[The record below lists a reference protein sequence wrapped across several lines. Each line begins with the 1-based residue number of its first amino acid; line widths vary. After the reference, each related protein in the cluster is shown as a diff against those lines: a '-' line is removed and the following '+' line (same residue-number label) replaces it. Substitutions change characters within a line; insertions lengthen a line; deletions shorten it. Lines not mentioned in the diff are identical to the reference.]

1 MTIDAGKLLNQ
12 FLNNGMATGLAAGVL
27 GGALARKAGL
37 GDVAKIGGLA
47 LVGTLAYQ
55 AWQKHK
61 EGQNQLPPGQRTS
74 GIGGTI
80 GGVLSNMPGV
90 GDFMQGGGQRQAQG
104 QGGFATGPMYDA
116 PQQQLQEQNQ
126 LGSAVLIAM
135 IAAAK
140 ADGEVDRA
148 ESQKIMGQMDQAG
161 LTSEEKSFLLGEMA
175 RPLNIEDVAKLA
187 TTPEVAAQLYT
198 ASAIVI
204 DQVNERERNY
214 LAMLAQRLSL
224 PQGFVQQLHAE
235 LGR

>member
-12 FLNNGMATGLAAGVL
+12 FMNSGMATGLAAGVL

-61 EGQNQLPPGQRTS
+61 EGQSQLPPGQRTS
-74 GIGGTI
+74 GIGGTV

-90 GDFMQGGGQRQAQG
+90 GDFMQGGQRQAQG
-104 QGGFATGPMYDA
+104 QGGFMTGPMHDM
-116 PQQQLQEQNQ
+116 PQQQLQQQNQ
-126 LGSAVLIAM
+126 LGSAVLVAM

-148 ESQKIMGQMDQAG
+148 ESQKIMGQMEQAG

-175 RPLNIEDVAKLA
+175 RPLNIEDVVQHAS
-187 TTPEVAAQLYT
+187 TPEVAAQLYT

-214 LAMLAQRLSL
+214 LAMLAQRLNL

>member
-12 FLNNGMATGLAAGVL
+12 FMNSGMATGLAAGVL

-61 EGQNQLPPGQRTS
+61 AGQAQLPPDQRAT
-74 GIGGTI
+74 GIQGTI
-80 GGVLSNMPGV
+80 GGVLSSMPGV
-90 GDFMQGGGQRQAQG
+90 GDFLGGQQQQQAG
-104 QGGFATGPMYDA
+104 AGGGFAYAGPAPD
-116 PQQQLQEQNQ
+116 PQQQNQ
-126 LGSAVLIAM
+126 LGSAVLVAM

-148 ESQKIMGQMDQAG
+148 ESQKIMGQMEQAG
-161 LTSEEKSFLLGEMA
+161 LTSEEKSFLLAEMA
-175 RPLNIEDVAKLA
+175 RPLNIEDVVKQAS
-187 TTPEVAAQLYT
+187 TPEVAAQLYT

-204 DQVNERERNY
+204 DQVNDRERNY
-214 LAMLAQRLSL
+214 LAMLAQRLNL
-224 PQGFVQQLHAE
+224 PQGFVQQLHQE

>member
-12 FLNNGMATGLAAGVL
+12 FMNSGMATGLAAGVL

-61 EGQNQLPPGQRTS
+61 EGQSQIPPNQRNT
-74 GIGGTI
+74 GIGGTL

-90 GDFMQGGGQRQAQG
+90 GDMLQG
-104 QGGFATGPMYDA
+104 QGRGQAAGGFAAGPLPDA
-116 PQQQLQEQNQ
+116 PQQQNQ

-148 ESQKIMGQMDQAG
+148 ESQKIMGQMEQAG

-204 DQVNERERNY
+204 DQVNEREQNY
-214 LAMLAQRLSL
+214 LAMLAQRLNL

-235 LGR
+235 LAR

>member
-12 FLNNGMATGLAAGVL
+12 FMNSGMATGLAAGVL

-90 GDFMQGGGQRQAQG
+90 GDFMQGGGNAQAR
-104 QGGFATGPMYDA
+104 GGFGAGPMPDMA
-116 PQQQLQEQNQ
+116 PQQLQQQNQ

-148 ESQKIMGQMDQAG
+148 ESQKIMGQMEQAG
-161 LTSEEKSFLLGEMA
+161 LTAEEKSFLLAEMA
-175 RPLNIEDVAKLA
+175 RPLNIEDVAQHA
-187 TTPEVAAQLYT
+187 STPEVAAQLYT

-214 LAMLAQRLSL
+214 LTMLAQRLNL

>member
-12 FLNNGMATGLAAGVL
+12 FMNSGMATGLAAGVL

-90 GDFMQGGGQRQAQG
+90 GDFMQGGGNAQAR
-104 QGGFATGPMYDA
+104 GGFGAGPMPDMA
-116 PQQQLQEQNQ
+116 PQQLQQQNQ
-126 LGSAVLIAM
+126 LGSAVLVAM

-148 ESQKIMGQMDQAG
+148 ESQKIMGQMEQAG
-161 LTSEEKSFLLGEMA
+161 LTAEEKSFLLAEMA
-175 RPLNIEDVAKLA
+175 RPLNIEDVAQHA
-187 TTPEVAAQLYT
+187 STPEVAAQLYT

-214 LAMLAQRLSL
+214 LAMLAQRLNL

-235 LGR
+235 LAR

>member
-12 FLNNGMATGLAAGVL
+12 FMSSGMATGLAAGVL
-27 GGALARKAGL
+27 GGVLARKAGL

-61 EGQNQLPPGQRTS
+61 AGQAQLPPDQRAT
-74 GIGGTI
+74 GIQGTI
-80 GGVLSNMPGV
+80 GGVLSSMPGV
-90 GDFMQGGGQRQAQG
+90 GDFLGGQQQQAG
-104 QGGFATGPMYDA
+104 AGGAGGGFAAGPMPDA
-116 PQQQLQEQNQ
+116 QQQNV
-126 LGSAVLIAM
+126 LGSAVLVAM

-148 ESQKIMGQMDQAG
+148 ESQKIMGQMEQAG
-161 LTSEEKSFLLGEMA
+161 LTSEEKSFLLAEMA
-175 RPLNIEDVAKLA
+175 RPLNIEDVVKQAS
-187 TTPEVAAQLYT
+187 TPEVAAQLYT

-204 DQVNERERNY
+204 DQVNDRERNY
-214 LAMLAQRLSL
+214 LAMLAQRLNL
-224 PQGFVQQLHAE
+224 PQGFVQQLHQE

>member
-12 FLNNGMATGLAAGVL
+12 FMNSGMATGLAAGVL

-90 GDFMQGGGQRQAQG
+90 GDFMQGGGNAQAR
-104 QGGFATGPMYDA
+104 GGFGAGPMPDMA
-116 PQQQLQEQNQ
+116 PQQLQQQNQ
-126 LGSAVLIAM
+126 LGSAVLVAM

-148 ESQKIMGQMDQAG
+148 ESQKIMGQMEQAG
-161 LTSEEKSFLLGEMA
+161 LTAEEKSFLLAEMA
-175 RPLNIEDVAKLA
+175 RPLNIEDVAQHA
-187 TTPEVAAQLYT
+187 STPEVAAQLYT

-214 LAMLAQRLSL
+214 LTMLAQRLNL

>member
-12 FLNNGMATGLAAGVL
+12 FMNSGMATGMAAGIL

-61 EGQNQLPPGQRTS
+61 AGQAQLPPDQRAT
-74 GIGGTI
+74 GIQGTL

-90 GDFMQGGGQRQAQG
+90 GDFLGGQQQQAG
-104 QGGFATGPMYDA
+104 ASGGFATGPMPDT
-116 PQQQLQEQNQ
+116 QQQNV
-126 LGSAVLIAM
+126 LGSAVLVAM

-148 ESQKIMGQMDQAG
+148 ESQKIMGQMEQAG
-161 LTSEEKSFLLGEMA
+161 LTSEEKSFLLAEMA
-175 RPLNIEDVAKLA
+175 RPLNIEDVVKQAS
-187 TTPEVAAQLYT
+187 TPEVAAQLYT

-204 DQVNERERNY
+204 DQVNDRERNY
-214 LAMLAQRLSL
+214 LAMLAQRLNL
-224 PQGFVQQLHAE
+224 PQGFVQQLHQE

>member
-12 FLNNGMATGLAAGVL
+12 FMNSGMATGLAAGVL

-61 EGQNQLPPGQRTS
+61 AGQAQLPPDQRAT
-74 GIGGTI
+74 GIQGTI
-80 GGVLSNMPGV
+80 GGVLSSMPGV
-90 GDFMQGGGQRQAQG
+90 GDFLGGQQQQQAG
-104 QGGFATGPMYDA
+104 AGGGFAYAGPAPDA
-116 PQQQLQEQNQ
+116 QQQNQ
-126 LGSAVLIAM
+126 LGSAVLVAM

-148 ESQKIMGQMDQAG
+148 ESQKIMGQMEQAG
-161 LTSEEKSFLLGEMA
+161 LTSEEKSFLLAEMA
-175 RPLNIEDVAKLA
+175 RPLNIEDVVKQAS
-187 TTPEVAAQLYT
+187 TPEVAAQLYT

-204 DQVNERERNY
+204 DQVNDRERNY
-214 LAMLAQRLSL
+214 LAMLAQRLNL
-224 PQGFVQQLHAE
+224 PQGFVQQLHQE

>member
-12 FLNNGMATGLAAGVL
+12 FMNSGMATGLAAGVL

-104 QGGFATGPMYDA
+104 QGQGGFAIGPMHDA
-116 PQQQLQEQNQ
+116 PQQQNQ
-126 LGSAVLIAM
+126 LGSAVLVAM

-148 ESQKIMGQMDQAG
+148 ESQKIMGQMEQAG
-161 LTSEEKSFLLGEMA
+161 LTAEEKSFLLAEMA
-175 RPLNIEDVAKLA
+175 RPLNIEDVAQHA
-187 TTPEVAAQLYT
+187 SSPEVAAQLYT

-214 LAMLAQRLSL
+214 LTMLAQRLNL
-224 PQGFVQQLHAE
+224 PPGFVQQLHAE
-235 LGR
+235 LAR

>member
-12 FLNNGMATGLAAGVL
+12 FLNSGMATGMAAGIL

-61 EGQNQLPPGQRTS
+61 AGQAQLPPDQRAS
-74 GIGGTI
+74 GIQGTI

-90 GDFMQGGGQRQAQG
+90 GDFLGGQQQAG
-104 QGGFATGPMYDA
+104 AAGGFATGPM
-116 PQQQLQEQNQ
+116 PETQQQNQ
-126 LGSAVLIAM
+126 LGSSVLVAM

-148 ESQKIMGQMDQAG
+148 ESQKIMGQMEQAG
-161 LTSEEKSFLLGEMA
+161 LTSEEKSFLLAEMA
-175 RPLNIEDVAKLA
+175 RPLNIEDVVRQAS
-187 TTPEVAAQLYT
+187 TPEVAAQLYT

-204 DQVNERERNY
+204 DQANDRERNY
-214 LAMLAQRLSL
+214 LAMLAQRLNL
-224 PQGFVQQLHAE
+224 PQGFVQQLHQE

>member
-12 FLNNGMATGLAAGVL
+12 FMNSGMATGLAAGVL

-61 EGQNQLPPGQRTS
+61 AGQAQLPPDQRAT
-74 GIGGTI
+74 GIQGTI
-80 GGVLSNMPGV
+80 GGVLSSMPGV
-90 GDFMQGGGQRQAQG
+90 GDFLGGQQQQAG
-104 QGGFATGPMYDA
+104 AGGAGFGTSGPMPDA
-116 PQQQLQEQNQ
+116 QQQNV
-126 LGSAVLIAM
+126 LGSAVLVAM

-148 ESQKIMGQMDQAG
+148 ESQKIMGQMEQAG
-161 LTSEEKSFLLGEMA
+161 LTSEEKSFLLAEMA
-175 RPLNIEDVAKLA
+175 RPLNIEDVVKQAS
-187 TTPEVAAQLYT
+187 TPEVAAQLYT

-204 DQVNERERNY
+204 DQVNDRERNY
-214 LAMLAQRLSL
+214 LAMLAQRLNL
-224 PQGFVQQLHAE
+224 PQGFVQQLHQE

>member
-12 FLNNGMATGLAAGVL
+12 FLNSGMATGVAAGVL

-47 LVGTLAYQ
+47 LVGTLAYK
-55 AWQKHK
+55 AWQQHK
-61 EGQNQLPPGQRTS
+61 AGQAQLPPDQRAG

-80 GGVLSNMPGV
+80 GGILSNLPGV
-90 GDFMQGGGQRQAQG
+90 GDLTQG
-104 QGGFATGPMYDA
+104 QARGGAGGFATGPLPDV
-116 PQQQLQEQNQ
+116 QQQNQ

-148 ESQKIMGQMDQAG
+148 ESAKIMGQMEQAG
-161 LTSEEKSFLLGEMA
+161 LTAEEKSFLLAEMA
-175 RPLNIEDVAKLA
+175 RPLNIEDVAQHA

-214 LAMLAQRLSL
+214 LAMLAQRLAL
-224 PQGFVQQLHAE
+224 PPGFVQQLHAE

>member
-12 FLNNGMATGLAAGVL
+12 FMNSGMATGLAAGVL

-61 EGQNQLPPGQRTS
+61 EGQSQLPPGQRTG

-90 GDFMQGGGQRQAQG
+90 GDFMQGGQRQAQG
-104 QGGFATGPMYDA
+104 QGGFATGPLHDVA
-116 PQQQLQEQNQ
+116 PQQQNQ
-126 LGSAVLIAM
+126 LGSAVLVAM

-148 ESQKIMGQMDQAG
+148 ESQKIMGQMEQAG

-175 RPLNIEDVAKLA
+175 RPLNIEDVAQHA
-187 TTPEVAAQLYT
+187 SSPEVAAQLYT

-204 DQVNERERNY
+204 DQVNERERSY
-214 LAMLAQRLSL
+214 LAMLAQRLNL

>member
-12 FLNNGMATGLAAGVL
+12 FMNSGMATGLAAGVL

-37 GDVAKIGGLA
+37 GDVANIGGLA

-55 AWQKHK
+55 AWQKHN
-61 EGQNQLPPGQRTS
+61 EGQNQLPPGQRTA

-116 PQQQLQEQNQ
+116 PQQQLQQQNQ

-148 ESQKIMGQMDQAG
+148 ESQKIMGQMEQAG
-161 LTSEEKSFLLGEMA
+161 LTGEEKSFLLAEMA
-175 RPLNIEDVAKLA
+175 RPLNIEDVAQHA
-187 TTPEVAAQLYT
+187 SSPEVAAQLYT

-214 LAMLAQRLSL
+214 LAMLAQRLNL

-235 LGR
+235 LAR

>member
-12 FLNNGMATGLAAGVL
+12 FMNSGMATGLAAGVL

-61 EGQNQLPPGQRTS
+61 EGQTQLPPDQRTS

-90 GDFMQGGGQRQAQG
+90 GDFMQGNAQPG
-104 QGGFATGPMYDA
+104 RGGFAAGPLPDA
-116 PQQQLQEQNQ
+116 PQQQNQ
-126 LGSAVLIAM
+126 LGSAVLVAM

-148 ESQKIMGQMDQAG
+148 ESQKIMGQMEQAG

-175 RPLNIEDVAKLA
+175 RPLNIEDVARLA

-214 LAMLAQRLSL
+214 LAMLAQRLNL

-235 LGR
+235 LAR